1 MEDAENSYRAAI
13 KIEPKFMQA
22 LANLG
27 VLLVKLERFDEAE
40 KLFRTAVGHKPE
52 DEAALEN
59 LGNLLKMRGRL
70 EEADEIID
78 KRGES
83 GDFI

>member
-1 MEDAENSYRAAI
+1 
-13 KIEPKFMQA
+13 MQA

-78 KRGES
+78 KRVES